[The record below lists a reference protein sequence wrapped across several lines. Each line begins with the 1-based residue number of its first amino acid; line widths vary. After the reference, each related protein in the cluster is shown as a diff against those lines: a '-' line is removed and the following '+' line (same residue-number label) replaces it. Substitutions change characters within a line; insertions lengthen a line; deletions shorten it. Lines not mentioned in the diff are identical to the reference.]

1 MGWKFG
7 YITSLDG
14 TRAKNAG
21 LPDAVGT
28 TMAASVA
35 EEAGDELAEVPKL
48 SEYDGGWALLLS
60 KGVGK
65 VGSGLDSGWYSKLI
79 SGGWDP
85 LVVFS

>member
-1 MGWKFG
+1 M
-7 YITSLDG
+7 TVSVEDE
-14 TRAKNAG
+14 
-21 LPDAVGT
+21 VG
-28 TMAASVA
+28 
-35 EEAGDELAEVPKL
+35 EELAEVAKV
-48 SEYDGGWALLLS
+48 SEYDGGALLS